1 VTPDTTPSAF
11 FDFGPFRL
19 DPARRRLMRDGEPV
33 KLTAKAYDVLLALIQ
48 HRTRVVEKDDLMRLV
63 WGDTAVEES
72 NLTQTVFVLRK
83 ILGEEPD
90 DHRYIATIPR
100 RGYRF
105 VGEVHETRAT
115 GEPADV
121 VAQTPAN
128 RSSKGGPSKAALN
141 TLAVLP
147 FTSLE
152 GGAADSSLGLGMADA
167 LITRLGNVR
176 TMTVRST
183 ASVWR
188 YAGVAQDPLVAGR
201 ELAVDAVLEG
211 RVQRSE
217 SRIRVTVQLV
227 SVGAGCSIWGDRF
240 DEPLADIFAVQD
252 AIAERVLRALLVRLT
267 GEARSGLGK
276 RDTDNVEAYQ
286 AYLKGRYHWNRRT
299 EEGLTRAVEHFE
311 QAIEQDKT
319 YAHAFTGLAD
329 CHLLLGGFGFTS
341 LRQSVALAQA
351 AALKA
356 VGLDQ
361 SLAEA
366 WTSLGLA
373 SLYSWRWSEAERQFA
388 KAIDLSPHYPTVHNW
403 RAAYL
408 AAVGRPGESLAASE
422 QALAA
427 DPLNLTWNTG
437 VGHFCYFTRQYDR
450 AIAQEV
456 KTLELDP
463 TFFLAYWILALAH
476 DQLDRASMALAAAEQ
491 AVMFSGR
498 SAFML
503 GFLGRF
509 HARSGNVREA
519 KAVLAELERLKKRR
533 HVSPQYLAF
542 VHAGRGDRTEALNQ
556 LEEACRQ
563 QELPLVYYLK
573 SAPAYDDLRA
583 DPRFAD
589 VLQRIGVA
597 DGPS

>member
-1 VTPDTTPSAF
+1 VIPDTTPSAF

-19 DPARRRLMRDGEPV
+19 DPMKRRLTRDGEPV

-63 WGDTAVEES
+63 WGDSAVEES

-105 VGEVHETRAT
+105 VGDVHETRAT
-115 GEPADV
+115 GERADA
-121 VAQTPAN
+121 VAPTRAN
-128 RSSKGGPSKAALN
+128 RSSKQGPSTTAVH

-152 GGAADSSLGLGMADA
+152 SGVADSSLGLGMADA
-167 LITRLGNVR
+167 LITRLGNIR

-188 YAGVAQDPLVAGR
+188 YAGVAPDPLVAGR

-217 SRIRVTVQLV
+217 TRIRVTVQLV
-227 SVGAGCSIWGDRF
+227 SLDAGCPIWGERF

-267 GEARSGLGK
+267 GEERSGPGK

-299 EEGLTRAVEHFE
+299 EESLTRAVEHFE
-311 QAIEQDKT
+311 QAIEEDNT
-319 YAHAFTGLAD
+319 YARAFTGLAD
-329 CHLLLGGFGFTS
+329 CHLVLGGFGFAS
-341 LRQSVALAQA
+341 LRQSVAQAEA

-356 VGLDQ
+356 VGLDD
-361 SLAEA
+361 SIAEA

-373 SLYSWRWSEAERQFA
+373 SLYSWRWPEAERQFA
-388 KAIDLSPHYPTVHNW
+388 KAIDLNPHYPTVHNW
-403 RAAYL
+403 RACYL
-408 AAVGRPGESLAASE
+408 AAVGRPGDGLTASE

-427 DPLNLTWNTG
+427 DPVNLTWNTG
-437 VGHFCYFTRQYDR
+437 VGHFCYFTRRYDR
-450 AIAQEV
+450 AIAQAV

-463 TFFLAYWILALAH
+463 TFFLAYWVLALSY
-476 DQLDRASMALAAAEQ
+476 DQRDQTDEALAAAEQ

-509 HARSGNVREA
+509 YGRSGNAREA

-533 HVSPQYLAF
+533 HVSPQYLAL

-556 LEEACRQ
+556 LDEACRQ
-563 QELPLVYYLK
+563 QELPLVYYMK
-573 SAPAYDDLRA
+573 SAPVYDDLRA

-589 VLQRIGVA
+589 LLRRIGVA
-597 DGPS
+597 DGSI

>member
-1 VTPDTTPSAF
+1 
-11 FDFGPFRL
+11 
-19 DPARRRLMRDGEPV
+19 
-33 KLTAKAYDVLLALIQ
+33 
-48 HRTRVVEKDDLMRLV
+48 
-63 WGDTAVEES
+63 
-72 NLTQTVFVLRK
+72 
-83 ILGEEPD
+83 
-90 DHRYIATIPR
+90 
-100 RGYRF
+100 
-105 VGEVHETRAT
+105 
-115 GEPADV
+115 
-121 VAQTPAN
+121 
-128 RSSKGGPSKAALN
+128 
-141 TLAVLP
+141 
-147 FTSLE
+147 
-152 GGAADSSLGLGMADA
+152 
-167 LITRLGNVR
+167 
-176 TMTVRST
+176 
-183 ASVWR
+183 
-188 YAGVAQDPLVAGR
+188 
-201 ELAVDAVLEG
+201 
-211 RVQRSE
+211 
-217 SRIRVTVQLV
+217 
-227 SVGAGCSIWGDRF
+227 
-240 DEPLADIFAVQD
+240 
-252 AIAERVLRALLVRLT
+252 
-267 GEARSGLGK
+267 
-276 RDTDNVEAYQ
+276 
-286 AYLKGRYHWNRRT
+286 
-299 EEGLTRAVEHFE
+299 
-311 QAIEQDKT
+311 
-319 YAHAFTGLAD
+319 
-329 CHLLLGGFGFTS
+329 LLGGFGFTS

-403 RAAYL
+403 RAGYL
-408 AAVGRPGESLAASE
+408 AAVGKPDESLAASE

-427 DPLNLTWNTG
+427 DPLNLTWNAG

-463 TFFLAYWILALAH
+463 TFFLAYWVLALAY
-476 DQLDRASMALAAAEQ
+476 DQRDQAGKALAAAEQ

-519 KAVLAELERLKKRR
+519 KAVLTELVRLKKRR